1 MERTTIDEVMVT
13 KEDIDDL
20 LDPVRGVI
28 ALLDALALDAGGHK
42 YDDKAFAVLVSVL
55 SEVLKKG
62 ERIGKDVDF
71 IHSVLIAL
79 RDKRSME

>member
-13 KEDIDDL
+13 KEDIDD
-20 LDPVRGVI
+20 
-28 ALLDALALDAGGHK
+28 LLDALALDAGGHK